1 MHPKCLK
8 HLTLFKTQNHNLNA
22 LVTSFNK
29 SNTLFKRGLPSS
41 PFLSS
46 KAHLVLLPNPHV
58 FGHLM
63 NLSNGEDFDHI
74 VFALTLPYIWFG
86 TWEMAMNVDNRF
98 AFLPIFEALF
108 LPLQKKKTNVQ
119 VFVFKM
125 DKERVYPNSYP
136 HVVHWC

>member
-74 VFALTLPYIWFG
+74 VFALTLPYI
-86 TWEMAMNVDNRF
+86 
-98 AFLPIFEALF
+98 
-108 LPLQKKKTNVQ
+108 
-119 VFVFKM
+119 
-125 DKERVYPNSYP
+125 
-136 HVVHWC
+136 